1 MSVWQRLR
9 IALEAR
15 RSQRI
20 CRRCALGSP
29 RYSSNS
35 QQLDSEQ
42 SQQVDHGSV
51 GASLERTIRKHRI
64 ALIIT
69 SLAPNICTRAGKTTL
84 YPTICPLRT
93 SRSYATAAVKPS
105 SSTAHLDP
113 PKRPIDANLKAM
125 LNAGNI
131 REHLKL
137 WQEQHGKQARRAA
150 DPVLLLDNTVTASQ
164 NLYTQSGEDDSFMLI
179 SRDEE
184 ADDDDDVYLGSDG
197 TTLELLDNY
206 LFLRRG
212 DMVELTAG
220 NEPILAIFVR
230 NLIDQC
236 QFYTMRGEWV
246 NRVLDK
252 VQFAVSGFL
261 HPDELDDVLPYLPAE
276 EVEESR
282 MDKLQPIDISAPRDA
297 GAKVLEKM
305 WLFHQAADRVFRSN
319 ADRIN
324 RAYEIIAPTN
334 EREGRSHKS
343 LRDIATVVL
352 QKENSAELTHPMLW
366 AVHRALVASQNI
378 TVDRINDRYN
388 PVYEI
393 HPQQSLGDF
402 ARVQAW
408 VRQFQESVIEEAT
421 ESFSTESALMKSER
435 SQNPIFTFVH
445 KTRAAIEQS
454 RQTRPI
460 STNGAIGP
468 SSVKIEPVGPYFKM
482 FSVTS
487 KQTFSDEEKVI
498 IRYLDAWVASGYI
511 NKHANLSALGPLI
524 LRAIG
529 KYEDFELDQHIGFT
543 LLQELG
549 VVTPWEN
556 RAVYCLRGLRLPGHD
571 SVSEESTRLRNK
583 ASQWV
588 RAATRDLQ
596 GAGDEPI
603 YSMHKLKDSMEMMRK
618 DWGDLPVFCIDGAD
632 TLERDDGVSLQPIDG
647 NPFEYWVHA
656 HIANPS
662 AFFAPDSPVG
672 KYAAHLFESVY
683 FPERKY
689 PMLSPILSSNYFSL
703 ANGRPCLTFSAR
715 ISMKGDILERKISS
729 GIVRNVHYLTPQAA
743 GLALGFKG
751 SEVDSVVS
759 LLSVGG
765 EIPLKPEDDNPMA
778 GRAVADSHIEI
789 LRTLL
794 KLGEAARDKRVA
806 NGAPD
811 FYSTAPTA
819 ILYPQVFLSRQAHVV
834 KPFQISTGCIQ
845 QYDGDPI
852 LTIKSATEGNNMICK
867 MVADLMIIAGEVAA
881 TWCMERNI
889 PIPYRGMQRNPEP
902 PMDPEEFKR
911 NVIDPMVAKQGSA
924 DWVDLVQYMKL
935 IGRTTSSA
943 SPLEH
948 FAIGLP
954 AYCKTTSPLR
964 RYLDLY
970 THWQIEA
977 ALRHEAET
985 GTSLIGSTDDS
996 FLPFPRAE
1004 VAKFARTVLQRE
1016 RQISLAKSWSLRH
1029 WIVQAFSRAFYFK
1042 QAPLP
1047 ETFTVR
1053 VAYKQF
1059 NYQNGWLKDWNMQ
1072 VRLNQ
1077 NPVVESEGGFR
1088 VGNVWEAKIDR
1099 TEPYLGLIYMEPIRL
1114 IETETQSR

>member
-1 MSVWQRLR
+1 M
-9 IALEAR
+9 
-15 RSQRI
+15 
-20 CRRCALGSP
+20 
-29 RYSSNS
+29 
-35 QQLDSEQ
+35 
-42 SQQVDHGSV
+42 
-51 GASLERTIRKHRI
+51 
-64 ALIIT
+64 
-69 SLAPNICTRAGKTTL
+69 
-84 YPTICPLRT
+84 
-93 SRSYATAAVKPS
+93 
-105 SSTAHLDP
+105 
-113 PKRPIDANLKAM
+113 
-125 LNAGNI
+125 
-131 REHLKL
+131 
-137 WQEQHGKQARRAA
+137 WQEQHGIQAGRAA
-150 DPVLLLDNTVTASQ
+150 APVLLLDNTISTSQ
-164 NLYTQSGEDDSFMLI
+164 NLYTQSGEDDSFTLI

-184 ADDDDDVYLGSDG
+184 ADDDDDFHLGSDG
-197 TTLELLDNY
+197 TTLELLDNQ

-246 NRVLDK
+246 NRVLNK
-252 VQFAVSGFL
+252 AQFTVSRFL
-261 HPDELDDVLPYLPAE
+261 HPDELDNVLPHLPAE

-305 WLFHQAADRVFRSN
+305 WLFHQAADRVFRRN

-343 LRDIATVVL
+343 LRDIAMMVL
-352 QKENSAELTHPMLW
+352 QKNNPAELTHPMLW
-366 AVHRALVASQNI
+366 AVHRVLSASQNI
-378 TVDRINDRYN
+378 TLDHINDRHN

-421 ESFSTESALMKSER
+421 ESFSTDSASMTSAR

-445 KTRAAIEQS
+445 KARAAIEQS

-460 STNGAIGP
+460 SINGAIGP
-468 SSVKIEPVGPYFKM
+468 SSVKIEPVGPSFRTY
-482 FSVTS
+482 SVTF
-487 KQTFSDEEKVI
+487 KQAFDEKEKLI
-498 IRYLDAWVASGYI
+498 IRYFDAWAASAYI
-511 NKHANLSALGPLI
+511 NTHVNLSALGPLI

-529 KYEDFELDQHIGFT
+529 KYEDFELNQHIGFT

-556 RAVYCLRGLRLPGHD
+556 RTVYCLRSLRLPGHD
-571 SVSEESTRLRNK
+571 SVSEESTRLRDK
-583 ASQWV
+583 ASHWIQV
-588 RAATRDLQ
+588 ATRDLQ
-596 GAGDEPI
+596 GVEDEPV
-603 YSMHKLKDSMEMMRK
+603 HPTHRLNDSMEMMRN
-618 DWGDLPVFCIDGAD
+618 DWGDLPIFCIDGAD

-647 NPFEYWVHA
+647 NPFEYWVHV

-689 PMLSPILSSNYFSL
+689 PMLSPVLSFNHFSL

-715 ISMKGDILERKISS
+715 ISMEGDILERKISS

-743 GLALGFKG
+743 GLGLGFKG
-751 SEVDSVVS
+751 SEVRRVVS
-759 LLSVGG
+759 LLNVGG
-765 EIPLKPEDDNPMA
+765 IIPLKPEDDNPMT
-778 GRAVADSHIEI
+778 GGAVAESHIGI

-794 KLGEAARDKRVA
+794 KLGEATRYKRVA

-811 FYSTAPTA
+811 LYLTAPMA
-819 ILYPQVFLSRQAHVV
+819 DLYSQVFLSRRAKGV
-834 KPFQISTGCIQ
+834 KPFQISTDCIQ

-852 LTIKSATEGNNMICK
+852 LGIESATKGNDVIGK

-911 NVIDPMVAKQGSA
+911 TVIDPMVAKQGFA
-924 DWVDLVQYMKL
+924 DRGDLLRYMKL
-935 IGRTTSSA
+935 MGRTTASA

-948 FAIGLP
+948 YAMGLP
-954 AYCKTTSPLR
+954 AYCRATSPLR
-964 RYLDLY
+964 RYVDLY

-985 GTSLIGSTDDS
+985 GTSLIGSTDTS
-996 FLPFPRAE
+996 FLPFSRAE
-1004 VAKFARTVLQRE
+1004 VEEFARTVLQRE
-1016 RQISLAKSWSLRH
+1016 RKISHAKSSSLRH
-1029 WIVQAFSRAFYFK
+1029 WMVQAISRAFYFN

-1047 ETFTVR
+1047 ETFTVCVR
-1053 VAYKQF
+1053 YKHFTSQS
-1059 NYQNGWLKDWNMQ
+1059 GWLKDWNMQ
-1072 VRLNQ
+1072 VWLNH
-1077 NPVVESEGGFR
+1077 NPVVTSEGGFR
-1088 VGNVWEAKIDR
+1088 VGDVWETKIAR
-1099 TEPYLGLIYMEPIRL
+1099 IEPYHSRIFMEPVRL
-1114 IETETQSR
+1114 IEAVNQGR